1 MRFINL
7 LREMTIFGDGLFNDL
22 GLPDGV
28 FNENTIPNALT
39 IVFTIMGAISVL
51 IITIA
56 GLKYTMS
63 MGEPTATAKAKDTI
77 LYAVIGLL
85 VSIMAVAV
93 AQFVLRRV

>member
-1 MRFINL
+1 MK
-7 LREMTIFGDGLFNDL
+7 LFSSLHFVAGTFDNL
-22 GLPDGV
+22 GLPNGQFDQ
-28 FNENTIPNALT
+28 NTIPNVLT

-63 MGEPTATAKAKDTI
+63 MGHPDATKKAKDTI

-85 VSIMAVAV
+85 VAISATAI
-93 AQFVLRRV
+93 AQFALKGP